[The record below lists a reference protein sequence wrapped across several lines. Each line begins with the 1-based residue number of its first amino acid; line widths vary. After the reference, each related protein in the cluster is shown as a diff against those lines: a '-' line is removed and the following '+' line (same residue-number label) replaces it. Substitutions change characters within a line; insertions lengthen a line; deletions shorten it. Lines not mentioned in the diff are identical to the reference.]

1 MVLRKAFHLI
11 LKPFG
16 EREQDSLEE
25 MKREEYITMTM
36 ERER

>member
-11 LKPFG
+11 LKPCG

-25 MKREEYITMTM
+25 MKREEDISVTT